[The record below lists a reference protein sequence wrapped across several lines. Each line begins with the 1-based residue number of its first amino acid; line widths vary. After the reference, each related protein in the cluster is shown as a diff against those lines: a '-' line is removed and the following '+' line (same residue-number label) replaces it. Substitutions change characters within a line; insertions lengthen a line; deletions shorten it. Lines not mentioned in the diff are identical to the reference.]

1 MARSRVALT
10 AGALALVSAA
20 IMIPVYAHEGHAKIE
35 SASWD
40 PNAPKK
46 VSPETALAIGLKTAE
61 VDFGQVEEV
70 MKLTGAVR
78 ARPDRL
84 KAVSPRTA
92 GIVRAIMVQPGD
104 LVKKGD
110 PVAEIESQ
118 ELAKNVYELRRL
130 EADYERLLSDE
141 KRAESLVRSLEIEV
155 PATSASADLAEA
167 EAARLTASGEAV
179 SANLLAQRKGEAIRL
194 RADAGLKA
202 VALAQAKTDVQS
214 LRDQG
219 VTTQRSVE
227 ALRAL
232 IPPAQ
237 AGEGGE
243 VAVDA
248 ARPGLVRFLSPID
261 GVVVTRAAVVGQGVD
276 AGAKVLTI
284 GDFASVQI
292 EGEVPESLVDA
303 LVASGTPSVRVRR
316 SNGGELVTTG
326 TVRFVSPVI
335 DASKRTAHVIIDA
348 DNPGGV
354 LRQGMFVELAV
365 ILRQTDSAVVVPAS
379 AIVKEGPL
387 QYVFVKDKE
396 LFKKHDVATG
406 TRDDQ
411 IVEIKL
417 GLAPGDVIAVQGA
430 FSLSQLR
437 GISPGA
443 DPEPAQTSDTAPA
456 KQEPKPSSEG
466 ADHTHG

>member
-1 MARSRVALT
+1 MNRRKAT
-10 AGALALVSAA
+10 AFSAIA
-20 IMIPVYAHEGHAKIE
+20 VVTAAVLIPAFAHEGHGKTE

-70 MKLTGAVR
+70 MRLTGAVR

-84 KAVSPRTA
+84 VAVSPRTA
-92 GIVRAIMVQPGD
+92 GIVRAITVQAGD
-104 LVKKGD
+104 SVKKGD
-110 PVAEIESQ
+110 ALAEIESQ
-118 ELAKNVYELRRL
+118 ELAKNIYELRRL
-130 EADYERLLSDE
+130 EADYERLLSDA
-141 KRAESLVRSLEIEV
+141 KKSESLVLSLEIEV
-155 PATSASADLAEA
+155 PATNASAGLAEA

-179 SANLLAQRKGEAIRL
+179 SANLLAQRKTEAIKL
-194 RADAGLKA
+194 RADAALKA
-202 VALAQAKTDVQS
+202 VALEQAKTDVQS
-214 LRDQG
+214 LRTQG
-219 VTTQRSVE
+219 ASTLRSVE

-237 AGEGGE
+237 AGDGSE
-243 VAVDA
+243 VSVDA
-248 ARPGLVRFLSPID
+248 AHPGLVRYLAPID

-292 EGEVPESLVDA
+292 EGEVPESLVDG
-303 LVASGTPSVRVRR
+303 LVAAGTPNVRVRR
-316 SNGGELVTTG
+316 STDGALVTTG
-326 TVRFVSPVI
+326 TVRFISPVI

-365 ILRQTDSAVVVPAS
+365 LLRQTDSAVVVPAS

-387 QYVFVKDKE
+387 QYVFVKEKE

-406 TRDDQ
+406 ARDDQ

-417 GLAPGDVIAVQGA
+417 GVAPGDVIAVQGA

-437 GISPGA
+437 GVSPGTA
-443 DPEPAQTSDTAPA
+443 SEPAKTPDAAPA
-456 KQEPKPSSEG
+456 KDQPKPSSDG

>member
-1 MARSRVALT
+1 MNRRKAT
-10 AGALALVSAA
+10 AFSAIA
-20 IMIPVYAHEGHAKIE
+20 VVTAAVLIPAFAHEGHGKTE

-70 MKLTGAVR
+70 MKLTGSVR

-84 KAVSPRTA
+84 VAVSPRTA
-92 GIVRAIMVQPGD
+92 GIVRAITVQPGD
-104 LVKKGD
+104 SVKKGD
-110 PVAEIESQ
+110 TLAEIESQ
-118 ELAKNVYELRRL
+118 ELAKNIYELRRL
-130 EADYERLLSDE
+130 EADYERQLSDV
-141 KRAESLVRSLEIEV
+141 KKSESLVRSLEIEV
-155 PATSASADLAEA
+155 PATNASADLAEA

-179 SANLLAQRKGEAIRL
+179 SANLLAQRRTEAIKL

-202 VALAQAKTDVQS
+202 VALEQARTDVQS
-214 LRDQG
+214 LRTQG
-219 VTTQRSVE
+219 ASTQRSVE

-237 AGEGGE
+237 ASDGSE
-243 VAVDA
+243 VSVDA
-248 ARPGLVRFLSPID
+248 ARPGLVRFLAPID

-284 GDFASVQI
+284 GDFSTVQI
-292 EGEVPESLVDA
+292 EGEVPESLVDG
-303 LVASGTPSVRVRR
+303 LVAAGTPSVRVRR
-316 SNGGELVTTG
+316 SNDGALVTTG
-326 TVRFVSPVI
+326 TVRFISPVI

-365 ILRQTDSAVVVPAS
+365 LLRQTDLAVVVPAS

-387 QYVFVKDKE
+387 QYVFVKEKE
-396 LFKKHDVATG
+396 FFKKHDVATG
-406 TRDDQ
+406 ARDDQ

-417 GLAPGDVIAVQGA
+417 GVAPGDVIAVQGA

-437 GISPGA
+437 GISPGTA
-443 DPEPAQTSDTAPA
+443 SEPAKTPDSAPA
-456 KQEPKPSSEG
+456 KDQPKPSSDG

>member
-1 MARSRVALT
+1 MNRRKAT
-10 AGALALVSAA
+10 AFCAIAVVTAA
-20 IMIPVYAHEGHAKIE
+20 VLIPAFAHEGHGKTE

-61 VDFGQVEEV
+61 VDFGKIEEV
-70 MKLTGAVR
+70 MRLTGAVR

-84 KAVSPRTA
+84 VAVSPRTA
-92 GIVRAIMVQPGD
+92 GIVRAITVQPGD
-104 LVKKGD
+104 SVRKGD
-110 PVAEIESQ
+110 ALAEIESQ
-118 ELAKNVYELRRL
+118 ELAKNIYELRRL
-130 EADYERLLSDE
+130 EADYERLLSDV
-141 KRAESLVRSLEIEV
+141 KKSESLVRSLEIEV

-179 SANLLAQRKGEAIRL
+179 STNLLVQRRTEAIKL
-194 RADAGLKA
+194 RADAALKS
-202 VALAQAKTDVQS
+202 VALEQAKTDVQS
-214 LRDQG
+214 LRTQG
-219 VTTQRSVE
+219 ASTLRSVE

-237 AGEGGE
+237 AGDGSEIS
-243 VAVDA
+243 VDA
-248 ARPGLVRFLSPID
+248 AHPGLVRFLSPID

-284 GDFASVQI
+284 GDFTSVQI
-292 EGEVPESLVDA
+292 EGEVPESLVDG
-303 LVASGTPSVRVRR
+303 LVAAGTPSVRVRR
-316 SNGGELVTTG
+316 STDGALVTTG
-326 TVRFVSPVI
+326 TVRFISPVI

-365 ILRQTDSAVVVPAS
+365 VLRQNDS
-379 AIVKEGPL
+379 AIVVPRSAIVTSGP
-387 QYVFVKDKE
+387 QHYVFVKDKE
-396 LFKKHDVATG
+396 FFKLKDIATG
-406 TRDDQ
+406 ASDDQ

-417 GLAPGDVIAVQGA
+417 GVAPGDEIVVQGA

-437 GISPGA
+437 GVSPGA
-443 DPEPAQTSDTAPA
+443 ASAPPTTPGTAPA
-456 KQEPKPSSEG
+456 KVEPKPTAGSKDG
-466 ADHTHG
+466 TRG